1 MRGAHQSSA
10 TQPRACHN
18 SLLCQWLAAGS
29 VPELGQPCSLM
40 LGLEVPCRWS
50 GGKNAPS
57 AKAASSFARGN
68 GVLEALRTLSHHRRY
83 SRAASARARKE
94 HEMTSFKSF
103 RNRTSET
110 RANQPRANGHST
122 PAGGDAA

>member
-57 AKAASSFARGN
+57 AKASSSFARGN
-68 GVLEALRTLSHHRRY
+68 GVLIATKNTDPSALFVRGTP
-83 SRAASARARKE
+83 
-94 HEMTSFKSF
+94 
-103 RNRTSET
+103 
-110 RANQPRANGHST
+110 PRAFPTARVAVAVSAQGARN
-122 PAGGDAA
+122 DILQKL